1 MILGTEWQ
9 QNASPLLTVSGRLH
23 GAIVGPMCRTDDRT
37 HRVNARLIITQFKEF
52 TCFKSLVI
60 NMYSDL
66 RGLSMLRVQCLHHD
80 RIFIS

>member
-37 HRVNARLIITQFKEF
+37 HRVNARNNSI
-52 TCFKSLVI
+52 
-60 NMYSDL
+60 
-66 RGLSMLRVQCLHHD
+66 
-80 RIFIS
+80 